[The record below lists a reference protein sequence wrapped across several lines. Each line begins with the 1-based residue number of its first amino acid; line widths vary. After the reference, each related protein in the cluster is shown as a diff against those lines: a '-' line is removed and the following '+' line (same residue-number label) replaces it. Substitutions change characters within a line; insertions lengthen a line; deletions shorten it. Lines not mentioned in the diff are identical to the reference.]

1 MTRRKREGES
11 TQRERFLAEFLET
24 SAQPFGSGYP
34 DGRMGV
40 CNRAYCELTG
50 YNSEELHNTSWIT
63 GLTPPEWLEPER
75 AALAELD
82 RTGKPVRFE
91 KEYIRKDGRRVP
103 VEVLAHALRDQAGR
117 VELYCSFVTDITER
131 KQMHEALRKAH
142 DELEQR
148 VQERTKELS
157 ATNQALLAEIE
168 ERQRAEQARQ
178 ESEQAFRT
186 LAESVPQ
193 LVWICNP
200 DGLNVY
206 FNRRWVDYTGLSLEE
221 SYGTGWNTPFHP
233 DDKQPA
239 WSAWNRAVERGG
251 TYRIECRL
259 RRADGSYHWFLTKGV
274 PMRDAAG
281 TIVKWFG
288 TCTDI
293 DELKCAQEEQRRSLM
308 EKDTLLKEIH
318 HRVKNNLQI
327 ICSLLNLQEE
337 SLTDPAAAAV
347 LKESQQRVRSMA
359 LIHERLYSSPK
370 MDEIDFGDYTKA
382 IVRELFNSYGSV
394 ASHVTSRLDVSP
406 VLLKIDQAIPCGL
419 ILNEVVTNA
428 LKYAYPKGVAGE
440 VTVELAETP
449 AGEVQLRIS
458 DHGVGLPKGLNW
470 TDAKSLGLRI
480 VNVLTEQM
488 GATSSLE
495 SAAGVTFRLNIP
507 KSRKGA
513 DRPARDD
520 VEYGLPMV
528 APGPTQGSGSPAV
541 ESKR

>member
-1 MTRRKREGES
+1 MTRVKRDGES
-11 TQRERFLAEFLET
+11 TQRERFLAEFLEN
-24 SAQPFGSGYP
+24 SVQPFGSGYP

-40 CNRAYCELTG
+40 CNHAYCELTG
-50 YNSEELHNTSWIT
+50 YSSEELHSTSWIT
-63 GLTPPEWLEPER
+63 TLTPPEWIEPER

-82 RTGKPVRFE
+82 RTGKPVRYE

-103 VEVLAHALRDQAGR
+103 VELLVHAQRDQAGQT
-117 VELYCSFVTDITER
+117 ELYYTFVTDITER

-142 DELEQR
+142 YELEQR

-157 ATNQALLAEIE
+157 ATNRALLAEIE

-206 FNRRWVDYTGLSLEE
+206 FNRRWVDYTGLTLEE
-221 SYGTGWNTPFHP
+221 SYGNGWNTPFHP

-239 WSAWNRAVERGG
+239 WNAWTRAVESGG

-274 PMRDAAG
+274 PMRDPTG
-281 TIVKWFG
+281 RIVRWFG

-293 DELKCAQEEQRRSLM
+293 DELKCAQEEQRRSLI

-327 ICSLLNLQEE
+327 ISSLLSLQQT
-337 SLTDPAAAAV
+337 SLKDPLAAAV
-347 LKESQQRVRSMA
+347 LKESRQRILSMA

-370 MDEIDFGDYTKA
+370 MDEIDFGDYTKG
-382 IVRELFNSYGSV
+382 IVGELFNSYGGI

-419 ILNEVVTNA
+419 ILNEVITNA
-428 LKYAYPKGVAGE
+428 LKYAYPTGRAGE
-440 VTVELAETP
+440 VTIELKETP
-449 AGEVQLRIS
+449 AGHVLLRIS
-458 DHGVGLPKGLNW
+458 DRGVGLPEGLNW
-470 TDAKSLGLRI
+470 KNGQSLGLRI
-480 VNVLTEQM
+480 VNVLAEQL
-488 GATSSLE
+488 GAALSIHSVP
-495 SAAGVTFRLNIP
+495 GVTFTLHF
-507 KSRKGA
+507 SREPNG
-513 DRPARDD
+513 R
-520 VEYGLPMV
+520 E
-528 APGPTQGSGSPAV
+528 SPRASMTNTS
-541 ESKR
+541 E